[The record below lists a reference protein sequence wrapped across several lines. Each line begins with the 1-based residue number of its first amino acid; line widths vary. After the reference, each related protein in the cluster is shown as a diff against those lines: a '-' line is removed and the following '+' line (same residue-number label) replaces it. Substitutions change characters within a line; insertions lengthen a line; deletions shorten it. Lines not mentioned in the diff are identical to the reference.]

1 MIAVIN
7 FGSQFTHL
15 IARRLRALHVHAEVF
30 PPGVSPAELAKS
42 KPSGVVL
49 SGGPSS
55 VLDADAPTIDPTLLE
70 LGVPVLGI
78 CYGEQL
84 MVKLLGGKVAPGD
97 GGGQYGKETVT
108 AAGESPLWNGI
119 PKEQVVWFSHGDS
132 VTELPDGFEA
142 VGSTQNCPNAAI
154 ADEQR
159 KFYGLQFH
167 PEVAHTEFGN
177 DILRNFAEPIC
188 HDPLDWTIE
197 HAKDVITAELDREI
211 GEGDILLAVSGGVD
225 SSVAA
230 ALLHE
235 RYPDRLH
242 CVFVDHGMLRKGEA
256 GEVAEI
262 FKSRGLRDFRA
273 IDASKLFLGKLK
285 GVTDP
290 EEKRRIIGHTF
301 IEVFEAEAKRISKTA
316 PVKYLAQGTIYP
328 DRIES
333 AQPSQHAAKIKS
345 HHNLTLPEKLKLK
358 IVEPLKELYKDEVRE
373 LGLALGLPDHLIN
386 RHPFPGPGLAIRV
399 LGEVTP
405 ERVATLQ
412 NADAIY
418 LEELRAT
425 GLYDE
430 IWQAFAALLP
440 VKSVGVMGDGR
451 TYEDMISLRAVNSV
465 DGMTADWFRF
475 PPEALERISSRIV
488 NEVAGV
494 NRVVYDVTQKPPG
507 TIEYE

>member
-15 IARRLRALHVHAEVF
+15 IARRLRALHVQAEVF
-30 PPGVSPAELAKS
+30 APDVAADELKKL
-42 KPSGVVL
+42 KPSGIVL

-55 VLDADAPTIDPTLLE
+55 VLDDNAPTIDPALLE
-70 LGVPVLGI
+70 LGRPVLGI
-78 CYGEQL
+78 CYGQQL
-84 MVKLLGGKVAPGD
+84 MTKLLGGKIEPG
-97 GGGQYGKETVT
+97 GGGQYGRETVT
-108 AAGESPLWNGI
+108 VTDKSPLWTGV
-119 PKEQVVWFSHGDS
+119 PKEQTVWFSHGDS
-132 VTELPDGFEA
+132 VARVPAGFKA
-142 VGSTQNCPNAAI
+142 VGSTRTCFNAAI
-154 ADEQR
+154 ADQR
-159 KFYGLQFH
+159 RNFYGLQFH
-167 PEVAHTEFGN
+167 PEVVHTEFGN
-177 DILRNFAEPIC
+177 AILRNFARDVC
-188 HDPLDWTIE
+188 GDPLDWTIE
-197 HAKDVITAELDREI
+197 HARDVITAELDREI
-211 GEGDILLAVSGGVD
+211 GDGDILLAVSGGVD

-230 ALLHE
+230 AVLHE
-235 RYPDRLH
+235 HYPDRLH
-242 CVFVDHGMLRKGEA
+242 CVFVDHGLLRQGEA
-256 GEVAEI
+256 QEVAGI
-262 FKSRGLRDFRA
+262 FAARGLKDFRA
-273 IDASKLFLGKLK
+273 VDASTRFLGKLK

-290 EEKRRIIGHTF
+290 EEKRKVIGHTF
-301 IEVFEAEAKRISKTA
+301 IEIFEVEAKQISKTA

-333 AQPSQHAAKIKS
+333 AQPSPHTAKIKS
-345 HHNLTLPEKLKLK
+345 HHNLTLPKKLPLR

-373 LGLALGLPDHLIN
+373 LGLVLGLPERLIG

-412 NADAIY
+412 AADAIY
-418 LEELRAT
+418 LEELHRA

-440 VKSVGVMGDGR
+440 VKSVGVMGDAR
-451 TYEDMISLRAVNSV
+451 TYADMISLRAVNSV

-475 PPEALERISSRIV
+475 PPEVLERISSRIV
-488 NEVAGV
+488 NEVPGV